1 MNKSHRDHKRTKEKW
16 NGRLTPE
23 SELQGF
29 ASTEI
34 SMVHFSYRVFRLTS
48 AFLKLK
54 FSSFKAKD
62 DRILSRWDFKR
73 TLSLK

>member
-1 MNKSHRDHKRTKEKW
+1 MNKSHRDHKRNNEKW

-34 SMVHFSYRVFRLTS
+34 STVHFSFRVFRLTF
-48 AFLKLK
+48 AFLKMK
-54 FSSFKAKD
+54 FPSLRARD
-62 DRILSRWDFKR
+62 DRILS
-73 TLSLK
+73 